1 MGCASPPAAGRRAS
15 DRASA
20 SASIGIGHAASRK
33 PPSAVLGP
41 TSAPTPTP
49 IPTPAC
55 SRSVDLVG
63 GDGLRRR
70 AAHGPWL
77 QATTGNNQ
85 QPAAAGGVIG
95 GGGELGP
102 TAGRG
107 GLIARGAAF
116 TDRGH
121 GRVY

>member
-1 MGCASPPAAGRRAS
+1 MRKPPRRRTPGIGS
-15 DRASA
+15 G
-20 SASIGIGHAASRK
+20 IGIGEYRAGHAASRK

-49 IPTPAC
+49 IPTPA